1 MEMDY
6 STIMSNG
13 KIFPAPYDVVSI
25 LYFFTEE
32 LTLWSPAFPGFFLF
46 FYFSVPSMEVIS
58 VMQGCSSRSIFQT
71 STSWYRM

>member
-13 KIFPAPYDVVSI
+13 RIFPAPYDVVSI
-25 LYFFTEE
+25 LYFMEE

-46 FYFSVPSMEVIS
+46 LFQCAINGSNFSYA
-58 VMQGCSSRSIFQT
+58 RLFL
-71 STSWYRM
+71 